1 MEEVV
6 LVEALMEVLAEDE
19 VGSMVVGGEDTMA
32 MEEGEVAMKADEEE
46 VVKEGEDSAE
56 VEEEAAIRGEEEEV
70 ARALEGSRG
79 TRGNPVPTRSDGL
92 RGEEGVAIEKYITS
106 LNLRISKH
114 VGALRHLKRVWCEN
128 LYPQFVEYTIHSLM
142 IKENTLT
149 AMHHK
154 YIAIFLFLLY
164 IKYYTRR
171 PACHMKLIAFFSQ
184 QIFIL

>member
-1 MEEVV
+1 MIATSHPRGKVVKEVEGGGEDMMEEAGVEGMMVEVV
-6 LVEALMEVLAEDE
+6 VVEALMEVLAEDE
-19 VGSMVVGGEDTMA
+19 VGSMVVGGEDMMA
-32 MEEGEVAMKADEEE
+32 MEEGEVALKADEEE

-70 ARALEGSRG
+70 ARDLEGSRG

-128 LYPQFVEYTIHSLM
+128 LYPQFVEYTIH
-142 IKENTLT
+142 
-149 AMHHK
+149 
-154 YIAIFLFLLY
+154 
-164 IKYYTRR
+164 R
-171 PACHMKLIAFFSQ
+171 PVN
-184 QIFIL
+184 

>member
-1 MEEVV
+1 MIATSHPRDKVVREVEEDGEDMMEEAGVEGMMEEVV
-6 LVEALMEVLAEDE
+6 VVEALMEVLAEDE
-19 VGSMVVGGEDTMA
+19 VGSTVVGGEDTMA
-32 MEEGEVAMKADEEE
+32 MEEVEVALKADEEE

-92 RGEEGVAIEKYITS
+92 RGEEGVAIEKKCITS

-128 LYPQFVEYTIHSLM
+128 LYPQFVEYTIH
-142 IKENTLT
+142 
-149 AMHHK
+149 
-154 YIAIFLFLLY
+154 
-164 IKYYTRR
+164 R
-171 PACHMKLIAFFSQ
+171 PVN
-184 QIFIL
+184 

>member
-1 MEEVV
+1 MIATSHPRGKVVKEVEVGGEDMMEEAGVEGMTGEVV
-6 LVEALMEVLAEDE
+6 VVEALMEVLAEDE
-19 VGSMVVGGEDTMA
+19 VGSMVAGGEDMMA
-32 MEEGEVAMKADEEE
+32 MGEVEVALKADEEE

-114 VGALRHLKRVWCEN
+114 VGAVRHLKRVWCEN
-128 LYPQFVEYTIHSLM
+128 LYPQFVEYTIH
-142 IKENTLT
+142 
-149 AMHHK
+149 
-154 YIAIFLFLLY
+154 
-164 IKYYTRR
+164 R
-171 PACHMKLIAFFSQ
+171 PVN
-184 QIFIL
+184 

>member
-1 MEEVV
+1 MIATSHPRDKVVKEVEEGGEDMMEEAGVEGMTEEVV
-6 LVEALMEVLAEDE
+6 VVEALMEVLAEDE
-19 VGSMVVGGEDTMA
+19 VGSMVVGGEDMMA
-32 MEEGEVAMKADEEE
+32 MKEGEVALKADEEEE

-114 VGALRHLKRVWCEN
+114 VGAVRHLKRVWCEN
-128 LYPQFVEYTIHSLM
+128 LYPQFVEYTIH
-142 IKENTLT
+142 
-149 AMHHK
+149 
-154 YIAIFLFLLY
+154 
-164 IKYYTRR
+164 R
-171 PACHMKLIAFFSQ
+171 PVN
-184 QIFIL
+184 